1 MGYYIGQF
9 YFDKRELFLILAL
22 IPLGIAI
29 YIGYPI
35 PIFKGSQLFVLL
47 LLLLFSKAII
57 PSSKDTPIFLTFL
70 TAVFLTLFFPFFT
83 VILFIFVSL
92 LGLKIVKIL

>member
-22 IPLGIAI
+22 ILLGVAI
-29 YIGYPI
+29 FVGYPI
-35 PIFKGSQLFVLL
+35 PVFKGSQLFVLL

-70 TAVFLTLFFPFFT
+70 GAVFLTLFFPFFT
-83 VILFIFVSL
+83 VILFIFISFL
-92 LGLKIVKIL
+92 TLKILRVI